1 MPVAEILRASRSTER
16 AQRVSSSLTALS
28 MRYATPSILNTENR
42 LLITDYCYL
51 RLQSS
56 RSIRSGRRSGHSQM
70 IIQTALDPAA
80 VSKSHQKL
88 TISPKKYKAAA
99 AAMIVKIRKPQL

>member
-1 MPVAEILRASRSTER
+1 
-16 AQRVSSSLTALS
+16 
-28 MRYATPSILNTENR
+28 
-42 LLITDYCYL
+42 
-51 RLQSS
+51 
-56 RSIRSGRRSGHSQM
+56 M

-88 TISPKKYKAAA
+88 IISPKKYKAAA